1 MESEEILRREVKQE
15 MQASENDMK
24 SQVETLK
31 KEHEAEI
38 EALRG
43 QMEELQ
49 VKKEQISQ
57 DTTSADEGP
66 QKVLLLHKS
75 YE

>member
-1 MESEEILRREVKQE
+1 
-15 MQASENDMK
+15 MQASENDRK

-66 QKVLLLHKS
+66 QKVLLWHKIVMS
-75 YE
+75 NNRQNIFL

>member
-1 MESEEILRREVKQE
+1 MESEEILRREVEQE

-75 YE
+75 NE